1 MTAVDR
7 REFLATGTGLLVVGF
22 AWRPTMTAAQT
33 TGGGS
38 GLDVVSVRPTL
49 TPEQLDAW
57 LTIDADGQVTVYT
70 GRIDMGTG
78 VETAFAQVLADELD
92 VRFESVD
99 IVMGDT
105 GLTPDQGKST
115 GSSNI
120 ARGLLPLRA
129 AAAEARLALLQLA
142 AEHLQTLVSA
152 LVARDGAVHVAVE
165 PSRRVTY
172 GALVEGRRFDRRLTV
187 TQPMARYLGWDAPR
201 SDGRGPLLDGTATI
215 KTRDFRYVGRS
226 MPRRDVRAKITG
238 THQYVHSVR
247 VPGMVHGRVVRP
259 PSIGATLMRVDERSV
274 RTVPGLIQI
283 VRIGNF
289 LAVVAGREEQA
300 AQAARQLKA
309 DWQPA
314 RAPMPSSERMS
325 DWLKRAKVIQT
336 GTRGRGDVD
345 AAFARAAQVVRAT
358 YEWPTQN
365 HAMIGPS
372 CAVADVRPGQVTVW
386 SSSQWIQ
393 QTRRDLARMLDVV
406 LDDVR
411 VIWKQG
417 SGSYGRM
424 GCDDAAADAAVLSR
438 AVGRP
443 VRVQW
448 TRQEEHAWEPKSPP
462 MVMDLRAGIDAQ
474 RTVLGFE
481 LETWSPSHST
491 GEVGNF
497 LAWRLMGGHPGWD
510 RLSGGEGEHAYRF
523 DHNRLIGHYVDEVLR
538 AVYLRSPGGV
548 QHTFAIE
555 SFIDELA
562 AEAGADPLQFRLRY
576 LDDERAIRLLRAVAD
591 KARWQTRTPRRAPRA
606 TSGVVSGRGI
616 CFAPGQAAAVADVDV
631 NLDTGAIRVTR
642 AFVSAR
648 CGRIV
653 NPEGMRHQ
661 VEGAFLQGLS
671 RTLFEEVTFEDG
683 RVTSLDWRTYPILR
697 FPDVPVVETVL
708 LDEPD
713 VESEGLGE
721 IATDPAP
728 AAVANAVFDAAGV
741 RLRRVPFTPA
751 RVKAALASAS
761 PQP

>member
-1 MTAVDR
+1 MTTMDR
-7 REFLATGTGLLVVGF
+7 REFLATGAGLMVVGF
-22 AWRPTMTAAQT
+22 SWRPVAAAPQT
-33 TGGGS
+33 PGDRS
-38 GLDVVSVRPTL
+38 GLEGMPVPPML
-49 TPEQLDAW
+49 TPEELDAW
-57 LTIDADGQVTVYT
+57 LTIGADGRVTIYT

-92 VRFESVD
+92 VPFESVD
-99 IVMGDT
+99 VIMGDT
-105 GLTPDQGKST
+105 ALTPDQGKST

-120 ARGLLPLRA
+120 ARGLLPLRS
-129 AAAEARLALLQLA
+129 AAAEARLVLLELA
-142 AEHLQTLVSA
+142 AERLQTPVA
-152 LVARDGAVHVAVE
+152 GVVARDGAVHVATD

-172 GALVEGRRFDRRLTV
+172 AALVEGRRLDRRVTV

-201 SDGRGPLLDGTATI
+201 PDGRGPLLEGSATL

-226 MPRRDVRAKITG
+226 VSRRDVPPKVTG

-247 VPGMVHGRVVRP
+247 VPGMVHGRLVRP

-274 RTVPGLIQI
+274 ANVPGFIQV
-283 VRIGNF
+283 VRIANF
-289 LAVVAGREEQA
+289 LGVVAEREEQA

-314 RAPMPSSERMS
+314 RGPMPSSEDVS
-325 DWLKRAKVIQT
+325 HWLKQAKAIET
-336 GTRGRGDVD
+336 GTRSRGDVD
-345 AAFARAAQVVRAT
+345 AAFARATKVVRAT

-372 CAVADVRPGQVTVW
+372 CAAADVRPGHVTVW

-393 QTRRDLARMLDVV
+393 QTRRDLARMLDVPV
-406 LDDVR
+406 EAVR
-411 VIWKQG
+411 VVWKHG

-462 MVMDLRAGIDAQ
+462 MVMDLRAAVDAQ
-474 RTVLGFE
+474 RNVLGFE

-510 RLSGGEGEHAYRF
+510 RLSGGEGDHAYRF
-523 DHNRLIGHYVDEVLR
+523 DHNRTIGHYVNEVLR

-548 QHTFAIE
+548 QHTFAVE
-555 SFIDELA
+555 SFVDELA

-591 KARWQTRTPRRAPRA
+591 KAGWQTRTSRQARRA

-671 RTLFEEVTFEDG
+671 RTLFEEVTFEQG

-697 FPDVPVVETVL
+697 FPDVPIVETVL

-721 IATDPAP
+721 VATDPAP
-728 AAVANAVFDAAGV
+728 AAIANAVFHAAGI

-751 RVKAALASAS
+751 RVKAALAALSR
-761 PQP
+761 QP